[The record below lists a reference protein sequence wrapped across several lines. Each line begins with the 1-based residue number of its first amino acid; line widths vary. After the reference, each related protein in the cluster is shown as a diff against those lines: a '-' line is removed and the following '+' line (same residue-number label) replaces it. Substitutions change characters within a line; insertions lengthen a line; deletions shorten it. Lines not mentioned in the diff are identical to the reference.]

1 MVPADVRRTADIFN
15 SPAFFTDASR
25 PGQNPIQG
33 GLGNCWFL
41 SALATLG
48 TMPSLI
54 EKICV
59 AVRRGTAGCEGRA
72 ERNVERRAGR
82 CVWLC
87 ACHLRHKYC
96 IANEGP

>member
-15 SPAFFTDASR
+15 SPAFFTDAAR

-48 TMPSLI
+48 TMPSLVD
-54 EKICV
+54 KICV
-59 AVRRGTAGCEGRA
+59 AVRTGVAVYG
-72 ERNVERRAGR
+72 V
-82 CVWLC
+82 
-87 ACHLRHKYC
+87 
-96 IANEGP
+96 